1 MHLKRSPLPQQIGD
15 LTGSIRTAE
24 SLTGGISSNQAP
36 IDVTAQNK
44 AVLVPQEV
52 QMFVSCILY
61 IQLIT

>member
-1 MHLKRSPLPQQIGD
+1 MHLKRSPLPQQIAD
-15 LTGSIRTAE
+15 LTGSVRTAE

-44 AVLVPQEV
+44 AVLVPQEF